1 MGSTAQWGD
10 RIRVERAPMTFAPV
24 APKTGLSELVVDNV
38 TRIFEGSPGNRHTVA
53 LSDASFTAK
62 PGEFLSIIGPSGC
75 GKSTLFNIIAGL
87 DTPTSGEVMIN
98 GSPIV
103 GQQGHVGYLLQKDL
117 LLPWRSVLG
126 NVVIGM
132 EIAGVNKAKAAEIAL
147 PLLEAYGLGEFA
159 SHRPDQLS
167 GGMRQR
173 AALLR
178 TILFN
183 RDVILLDEPFGK
195 LDAQTRATM
204 QEWLLD
210 LWDDFQK
217 TVVFVTHDIDE
228 AIYLSDRVI
237 VMSPRPGRIISDLPI
252 EIDRPRKSSVV
263 TSTEFI
269 AMKAQILALLHPTS
283 HAEVLQ

>member
-1 MGSTAQWGD
+1 
-10 RIRVERAPMTFAPV
+10 MTIAAVSPR
-24 APKTGLSELVVDNV
+24 TGLSELAVSNV
-38 TRIFEGSPGNRHTVA
+38 SRVFAGSAKSQQTIA
-53 LSDASFTAK
+53 LQDASFTAR

-87 DTPTSGEVMIN
+87 DTPTSGSVAIN

-117 LLPWRSVLG
+117 LLPWRSVLN

-132 EIAGVNKAKAAEIAL
+132 EIAGVPKTKAREIAM
-147 PLLEAYGLGEFA
+147 PLLEAYGLGDFVN
-159 SHRPDQLS
+159 HRPDQLS

-237 VMSPRPGRIISDLPI
+237 VMSPRPGRIIADLPVDI
-252 EIDRPRKSSVV
+252 ERPRKPGIV

-269 AMKAQILALLHPTS
+269 TMKASILALLHPS
-283 HAEVLQ
+283 NNQEVSP

>member
-1 MGSTAQWGD
+1 MTLAPAQP
-10 RIRVERAPMTFAPV
+10 R
-24 APKTGLSELVVDNV
+24 TGLSKLVVDDV
-38 TRIFEGSPGNRHTVA
+38 TCVFPSTTGGAETVA
-53 LSDASFTAK
+53 LSHASFTAK

-87 DTPTSGEVMIN
+87 DTPSSGQVEIN
-98 GSPIV
+98 GSSIV

-117 LLPWRSVLG
+117 LLPWRSVLS
-126 NVVIGM
+126 NVIIGL
-132 EIAGVNKAKAAEIAL
+132 EISGVSKAKAKQIAL
-147 PLLEAYGLGEFA
+147 PLLEAYGLADFA
-159 SHRPDQLS
+159 DHKPDQLS

-178 TILFN
+178 TVLFN

-195 LDAQTRATM
+195 LDAQTRSTM

-237 VMSPRPGRIISDLPI
+237 VMSPRPGRIIADLPI
-252 EIDRPRKSSVV
+252 ELDRPRKPSVV
-263 TSTEFI
+263 TSAAFT
-269 AMKAQILALLHPTS
+269 ATKAEILSLLHPSPRTEAAS
-283 HAEVLQ
+283 

>member
-1 MGSTAQWGD
+1 MTITAPIPHSTQQSD
-10 RIRVERAPMTFAPV
+10 LTVTN
-24 APKTGLSELVVDNV
+24 L
-38 TRIFEGSPGNRHTVA
+38 TRIFMAPDGTETRA
-53 LSDASFTAK
+53 LVDASFTAK
-62 PGEFLSIIGPSGC
+62 SGEFLSIIGPSGC
-75 GKSTLFNIIAGL
+75 GKSTLFNAVAGL
-87 DTPTSGEVMIN
+87 DQPTSGDISIN

-126 NVVIGM
+126 NVTIGL
-132 EIAGVNKAKAAEIAL
+132 EVSGVSKKRANEIAL
-147 PLLEAYGLGEFA
+147 PMLQAYGLGEFVN
-159 SHRPDQLS
+159 HRPDQLS

-228 AIYLSDRVI
+228 AIYLSDRII
-237 VMSPRPGRIISDLPI
+237 VMSPRPGRIIAELPVDL
-252 EIDRPRKSSVV
+252 DRPRKPAVV
-263 TSTEFI
+263 TSARFIDLKTE
-269 AMKAQILALLHPTS
+269 ILDLLATG
-283 HAEVLQ
+283 QN

>member
-1 MGSTAQWGD
+1 MTL
-10 RIRVERAPMTFAPV
+10 APARPQ
-24 APKTGLSELVVDNV
+24 AGLSELAVDDV
-38 TRIFEGSPGNRHTVA
+38 SRVFPGAKGAKDTVA
-53 LSDASFTAK
+53 LSHASFTAK

-87 DTPTSGEVMIN
+87 DNPTEGDVEIN
-98 GSPIV
+98 GSSIV

-132 EIAGVNKAKAAEIAL
+132 EIAGVGQARARSIAL
-147 PLLEAYGLGEFA
+147 PLLEAYGLGDFA
-159 SHRPDQLS
+159 DHRPDQLS

-178 TILFN
+178 TVLFN

-195 LDAQTRATM
+195 LDAQTRSTM

-237 VMSPRPGRIISDLPI
+237 VMSPRPGRIIADLPI
-252 EIDRPRKSSVV
+252 ELDRPRKPSVV
-263 TSTEFI
+263 TSSEFI
-269 AMKAQILALLHPTS
+269 ATKAEILALLHPTLQP
-283 HAEVLQ
+283 EVAL

>member
-1 MGSTAQWGD
+1 MTIAPPAPSRSG
-10 RIRVERAPMTFAPV
+10 RA
-24 APKTGLSELVVDNV
+24 ELTIDGVSREFPSNSGAAATIALDN
-38 TRIFEGSPGNRHTVA
+38 
-53 LSDASFTAK
+53 ASFTVR

-87 DTPTSGEVMIN
+87 DLPSSGKVEIN
-98 GSPIV
+98 GETII

-117 LLPWRSVLG
+117 LLPWRSILN
-126 NVVIGM
+126 NVIIGM
-132 EIAGVNKAKAAEIAL
+132 EISGVPKRKAREIAL
-147 PLLEAYGLGEFA
+147 PFLEAYGLGDFA
-159 SHRPDQLS
+159 DHRPDQLS

-178 TILFN
+178 TVLFN

-228 AIYLSDRVI
+228 AVYLSDRVI
-237 VMSPRPGRIISDLPI
+237 VMSPRPGRIVADIPI
-252 EIDRPRKSSVV
+252 ALERPRKPAVV
-263 TSTEFI
+263 TSDEFI
-269 AMKAQILALLHPTS
+269 AYKTRILTLLHGIESTEPQE
-283 HAEVLQ
+283 A